1 MSMFMNLEGLQVLNG
16 RLLPLFQNGN
26 VWDGSNEATGCL
38 VDDHVSPPA
47 NNWLG
52 YGMEDSMVIGGG
64 FGLGKSTVDN
74 CVSADQQVHTL
85 LSSSEE
91 SYFSDGQIRQ
101 VSQLLQTNGC
111 SAVLPAGYQYLNV
124 ANCGLPLPREH
135 SFNIFETPLSSP
147 WHTAV
152 ANTGN
157 SLSSSDYREVGRLS
171 GDDVMDMLTQL
182 CDTIDG
188 DMIIDQA
195 EIASFDSFLPPVSPE
210 DVDSLLSIDSP
221 SQDAVGF
228 EVSSSSTLVANAVM
242 IDSDEAL
249 SDGGWSSMDSAAVVP
264 QVVRKKEQ
272 NKTAALRY
280 RQKKRNEHG
289 SVLSVCDE
297 LESRNVELKTK
308 VSDMEREINYL
319 KGLIAEIY
327 A

>member
-1 MSMFMNLEGLQVLNG
+1 MSLFCLLTGL
-16 RLLPLFQNGN
+16 
-26 VWDGSNEATGCL
+26 
-38 VDDHVSPPA
+38 
-47 NNWLG
+47 
-52 YGMEDSMVIGGG
+52 EDSMVIGSG
-64 FGLGKSTVDN
+64 FGPGKPTIN
-74 CVSADQQVHTL
+74 NYVSADHHVHTL

-91 SYFSDGQIRQ
+91 SYFTDSQIRQ

-111 SAVLPAGYQYLNV
+111 GGVLPAGYQYLNV
-124 ANCGLPLPREH
+124 TNCGLALSREQNCNL
-135 SFNIFETPLSSP
+135 FGTQLSSP
-147 WHTAV
+147 WHAAV
-152 ANTGN
+152 PYASA
-157 SLSSSDYREVGRLS
+157 SLSDCPENGRLS

-182 CDTIDG
+182 CDTVDG

-195 EIASFDSFLPPVSPE
+195 EITSFDSFLPPVSPE
-210 DVDSLLSIDSP
+210 DVDSLLSIDSL
-221 SQDAVGF
+221 SHDAVRF
-228 EVSSSSTLVANAVM
+228 EVSNSPTVAANALT

-249 SDGGWSSMDSAAVVP
+249 SDGGWSSMDSSAVVP

-308 VSDMEREINYL
+308 VSEMEREINYL

-327 A
+327 S